1 MTYFEQLYNKTV
13 EAVESALPL
22 PDNWLHSNT
31 YEATIARVLLIR
43 MLELQGLSR
52 RFIEHYT
59 GLSKSVIKKHINGYN
74 DRLKSDRTMRII
86 AASVGAKLGL
96 NN

>member
-1 MTYFEQLYNKTV
+1 MRLFDDIYKNTV
-13 EAVESALPL
+13 EVIEDSLPL
-22 PDNWLHSNT
+22 PEDWLHSNT

-43 MLELQGLSR
+43 MLELQGFSR

-86 AASVGAKLGL
+86 AASVGARLGL

>member
-1 MTYFEQLYNKTV
+1 MKLFEDVYRNTLEVIEDT
-13 EAVESALPL
+13 LPL
-22 PDNWLHSNT
+22 QENWLHSNT

-86 AASVGAKLGL
+86 AASVGARLGL